1 MGARRTL
8 SVNKPDAE
16 QNHRTKMSNLW
27 NKLLY
32 HDAQDWW
39 ELPRTQWQEPNPQME
54 GPFGDG
60 IGPIKKMWEIMTA
73 ANLHHGTPGFYVLIG
88 VILSIITIVE
98 VWAFAWLFLGA
109 LLVPLMLVLSL
120 GKFVLVVGFF
130 MHLKFDRKYYA
141 WIFTACMIIGVGIF
155 VALLV
160 LLNYGGQ
167 VQQ

>member
-1 MGARRTL
+1 
-8 SVNKPDAE
+8 
-16 QNHRTKMSNLW
+16 MSNLW
-27 NKLLY
+27 NKILY
-32 HDAQDWW
+32 HDGQGWW
-39 ELPRTQWQEPNPQME
+39 DLPRTQWQEPNPKME
-54 GPFGDG
+54 GPLGDG
-60 IGPIKKMWEIMTA
+60 ITPIKRSWEIMTA

-88 VILSIITIVE
+88 AILSIITIVE

-141 WIFTACMIIGVGIF
+141 WIFTACMIIGIGIF
-155 VALLV
+155 IALLV

-167 VQQ
+167 SQQ

>member
-1 MGARRTL
+1 MA
-8 SVNKPDAE
+8 
-16 QNHRTKMSNLW
+16 NLW

-39 ELPRTQWQEPNPQME
+39 DLPRTQWQEPNPQME

-60 IGPIKKMWEIMTA
+60 IIPIKKAWEIMTA
-73 ANLHHGTPGFYVLIG
+73 SNLHHGTPAFYVVVG

-98 VWAFAWLFLGA
+98 VAAFNWLFLGG
-109 LLVPLMLVLSL
+109 LLIPLMIVLSL
-120 GKFVLVVGFF
+120 AKFVLVVGFF

-141 WIFTACMIIGVGIF
+141 WIFTACMIIGIGIF

>member
-1 MGARRTL
+1 MA
-8 SVNKPDAE
+8 NF
-16 QNHRTKMSNLW
+16 W

-32 HDAQDWW
+32 HDGRGWW
-39 ELPRTQWQEPNPQME
+39 DLPRTQWQDPNPKME

-60 IGPIKKMWEIMTA
+60 IVPIKKIWDYITA
-73 ANLHHGTPGFYVLIG
+73 ANYHHGTPFFYVVVG

-98 VWAFAWLFLGA
+98 VWAFNWLFLGG

-141 WIFTACMIIGVGIF
+141 WIFTACMVIGIGIF
-155 VALLV
+155 VALL
-160 LLNYGGQ
+160 LLLQYANQ
-167 VQQ
+167 SQQ

>member
-1 MGARRTL
+1 MA
-8 SVNKPDAE
+8 NFF
-16 QNHRTKMSNLW
+16 

-32 HDAQDWW
+32 HDGRGWW
-39 ELPRTQWQEPNPQME
+39 DLPRTQWQDPNPEME

-60 IGPIKKMWEIMTA
+60 IIPIKKAWDFLTA
-73 ANLHHGTPGFYVLIG
+73 ASYHHGTPLFYVVVG

-98 VWAFAWLFLGA
+98 VWAFNWLFLGG
-109 LLVPLMLVLSL
+109 LLIPLMLVLSL

-141 WIFTACMIIGVGIF
+141 WIFTACMVVGIALF
-155 VALLV
+155 VALL
-160 LLNYGGQ
+160 LLLEFGHQ

>member
-1 MGARRTL
+1 
-8 SVNKPDAE
+8 
-16 QNHRTKMSNLW
+16 MSNFL
-27 NKLLY
+27 NKILY
-32 HDAQDWW
+32 HDGRGWW
-39 ELPRTQWQEPNPQME
+39 DLPRTQWQEPNPKME
-54 GPFGDG
+54 GPLGDG
-60 IGPIKKMWEIMTA
+60 GTLIKRIWEITTA

-88 VILSIITIVE
+88 AILSIITIVE

-109 LLVPLMLVLSL
+109 LLVPLMLILSL

-141 WIFTACMIIGVGIF
+141 WIFTACMVIGIGIF
-155 VALLV
+155 VALLL

>member
-1 MGARRTL
+1 MGTRRAL
-8 SVNKPDAE
+8 SVTKSDTE
-16 QNHRTKMSNLW
+16 QNHQTKMSNFL
-27 NKLLY
+27 NKILY
-32 HDAQDWW
+32 HDGRGWW
-39 ELPRTQWQEPNPQME
+39 DLPRTQWQEPNPKME
-54 GPFGDG
+54 GPLGDG
-60 IGPIKKMWEIMTA
+60 VTPIKRIWEITTA

-88 VILSIITIVE
+88 AILSIITIVE
-98 VWAFAWLFLGA
+98 VWAFAWLFLGD

-141 WIFTACMIIGVGIF
+141 WIFTACMVIGIGIF
-155 VALLV
+155 VALLL